1 MKTAEEMRRVSCSVA
16 ARRLEKFEKDQRLA
30 ISELEA
36 LLQSNAERG
45 KFDAKIYLNRFTKN
59 ILEIMSDRELLTDLR
74 SLLRAN
80 GYELRYNPT
89 TKIACIDWWPES
101 VREEKRGRR

>member
-1 MKTAEEMRRVSCSVA
+1 MISADEMRRVSRSVVD
-16 ARRLEKFEKDQRLA
+16 RRLEKFEKDQRLA

-45 KFDAKIYLNRFTKN
+45 KFEAKIYLNHFTKN
-59 ILEIMSDRELLTDLR
+59 ILEIMSDIELLTDLR

-80 GYELRYNPT
+80 GYELWYNPT
-89 TKIACIDWWPES
+89 TKIAYIDWWPES
-101 VREEKRGRR
+101 VREEKRGR

>member
-1 MKTAEEMRRVSCSVA
+1 MIPADEMRRVSRSVVDH
-16 ARRLEKFEKDQRLA
+16 RLEKFEKDQRLA

-45 KFDAKIYLNRFTKN
+45 KFEAKIYLNRFTKN
-59 ILEIMSDRELLTDLR
+59 ILELMSDIELLTDLK

-80 GYELRYNPT
+80 GYELWYNPT
-89 TKIACIDWWPES
+89 TKIVYINWWPES

>member
-1 MKTAEEMRRVSCSVA
+1 MISADEMRRVSRSVVDH
-16 ARRLEKFEKDQRLA
+16 RLEKFEKDQRLA

-45 KFDAKIYLNRFTKN
+45 KFEAKIYLNRFTKN
-59 ILEIMSDRELLTDLR
+59 ILEIMSDIELLTDLR

-80 GYELRYNPT
+80 GYELWYNPT
-89 TKIACIDWWPES
+89 TKIAYIDWWPES
-101 VREEKRGRR
+101 IREKERGRR